1 MTDSR
6 SPKGD
11 HNRLGCIHA
20 SQRVY
25 LADSVV
31 GSSATAGKGGTG
43 GQAGSSSAAAQQ
55 QQRSSSSFTCSA
67 EAEWGSRHPQG
78 LAEVLFAVGL
88 SVNQLLAI
96 AAGVS
101 QMLWLTDATCGPQH
115 HAMH

>member
-1 MTDSR
+1 VWSEAQLQQAREVLVARLAAAAQQR
-6 SPKGD
+6 S
-11 HNRLGCIHA
+11 
-20 SQRVY
+20 
-25 LADSVV
+25 
-31 GSSATAGKGGTG
+31 
-43 GQAGSSSAAAQQ
+43 SSSAAAQQ